1 MRLSKRDYY
10 LHLAGEA
17 AIRSTCLR
25 RQYGAIL
32 VKDDRV
38 ISTGY
43 NGSPRGEA
51 NCCDV
56 GMCWRQQ
63 NNIPHGQQ
71 YEQCVAIHAEDNCIT
86 SAGREAI
93 GATLYLA
100 GWENGKPIP
109 AVPCMMCRRKIKNS
123 GIKEVI
129 TYDPDQPQR
138 ISVLPA

>member
-25 RQYGAIL
+25 RQYGAVL

-38 ISTGY
+38 IATGY

-51 NCCDV
+51 NCCDLDT
-56 GMCWRQQ
+56 CWRQQ

-86 SAGREAI
+86 SAGRDRES
-93 GATLYLA
+93 GLPHLWHLA
-100 GWENGKPIP
+100 CNAAFLCEFYKDSFQD
-109 AVPCMMCRRKIKNS
+109 VMLS
-123 GIKEVI
+123 
-129 TYDPDQPQR
+129 
-138 ISVLPA
+138 